1 MRPYGEIEVS
11 PKHNHIGI
19 HDQLCATAVQQDLE
33 MAARERLAAD
43 RGLLGWYFDILGSLG
58 FLIFEC
64 QEVILLTQ
72 NTSLMAWSR
81 GIVHRKVR
89 HLHSENKGKCQR
101 DRPARPGEGGPPI
114 SQFWI
119 DYGSMFRNPKNC
131 CTDLET

>member
-64 QEVILLTQ
+64 QEVIF
-72 NTSLMAWSR
+72 A
-81 GIVHRKVR
+81 HPE
-89 HLHSENKGKCQR
+89 HLAFGVVQGYC
-101 DRPARPGEGGPPI
+101 A
-114 SQFWI
+114 
-119 DYGSMFRNPKNC
+119 
-131 CTDLET
+131 

>member
-58 FLIFEC
+58 FPIFNHLGLIFAHPEHLPF
-64 QEVILLTQ
+64 ELTRA
-72 NTSLMAWSR
+72 S
-81 GIVHRKVR
+81 
-89 HLHSENKGKCQR
+89 
-101 DRPARPGEGGPPI
+101 
-114 SQFWI
+114 
-119 DYGSMFRNPKNC
+119 
-131 CTDLET
+131 